1 MMKTFEE
8 MMNKY
13 PDDNCENQQFDCEK
27 CRSEAL
33 AMAKYMIVCKDCGNK
48 RCPQALDHRY
58 KCSKSND
65 VGQVGEL
72 K

>member
-1 MMKTFEE
+1 MTFDELIS
-8 MMNKY
+8 KY
-13 PDDNCENQQFDCEK
+13 PEDSADNQIFDCEK
-27 CRSEAL
+27 CRSD
-33 AMAKYMIVCKDCGNK
+33 AKAWARYMILCKDCGNK

-58 KCSKSND
+58 KCSRSND

>member
-13 PDDNCENQQFDCEK
+13 PEDNGFNQIFDCEK
-27 CRSEAL
+27 CRTD
-33 AMAKYMIVCKDCGNK
+33 AKAVPHYMMLCKDCSNK

-58 KCSKSND
+58 KCSRSND